1 MRIKTLCHIRST
13 ANPNSEMEAEAACIP
28 DPQAA
33 WVRSTMTEAKI
44 QALVDGGL
52 LRPKTEVE
60 WRATAGEEFP
70 SEDVKEQVVFGS
82 FFEHGFNLP
91 AGDFFRGILYYYRL
105 ELVHLVPNSITVVLT
120 FIHLCEAYLG
130 IPPHFALWR
139 HFFCV
144 KSTGKR
150 SGSVGAV
157 MFNLGSGLTA
167 EWIDTDLPDNTTG
180 WRLEWFYI
188 ADQIP
193 GLPRRTGHKLVKIS
207 EWDLGLSTHEL
218 ENLKGV
224 LELVSDMK
232 SRGVTGARWRG
243 RSAGG

>member
-1 MRIKTLCHIRST
+1 
-13 ANPNSEMEAEAACIP
+13 
-28 DPQAA
+28 
-33 WVRSTMTEAKI
+33 
-44 QALVDGGL
+44 
-52 LRPKTEVE
+52 
-60 WRATAGEEFP
+60 
-70 SEDVKEQVVFGS
+70 
-82 FFEHGFNLP
+82 
-91 AGDFFRGILYYYRL
+91 
-105 ELVHLVPNSITVVLT
+105 
-120 FIHLCEAYLG
+120 
-130 IPPHFALWR
+130 
-139 HFFCV
+139 
-144 KSTGKR
+144 
-150 SGSVGAV
+150 